1 MRLSVRTRRLAAGL
15 LLGVLTVSCR
25 PAATTPAATQPATS
39 QPAASAAQEGIE
51 AAILAHAQLADLA
64 SAPYTVVVEAEA
76 EGYARATLQ
85 PKDPATTEAAIVYLK
100 QESDR
105 WVVLVVGSA
114 FEPGLLDSLGV
125 PRGIRHGDS

>member
-1 MRLSVRTRRLAAGL
+1 MVACAPASPPHDIILQAP
-15 LLGVLTVSCR
+15 VS
-25 PAATTPAATQPATS
+25 ADQQA
-39 QPAASAAQEGIE
+39 IE
-51 AAILAHAQLADLA
+51 AAILEHSGLADAA
-64 SAPYTVVVEAEA
+64 SAPYTIVVEAEA